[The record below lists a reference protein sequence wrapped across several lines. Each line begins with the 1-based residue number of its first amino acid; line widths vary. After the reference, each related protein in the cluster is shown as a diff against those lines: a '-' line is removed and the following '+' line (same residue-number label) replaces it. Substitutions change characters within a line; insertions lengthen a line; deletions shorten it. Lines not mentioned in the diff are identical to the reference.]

1 MTAEV
6 MEVEMSE
13 QSSSDGMTKRFVRAA
28 VVSAATGAITYGIR
42 KAAPAVGQ
50 KLQSLGN
57 GDVPGKEALG
67 KAKDAV
73 EEKVEAAASAVS
85 DRVGG
90 GSSGSTR
97 STQKL
102 SGKDLEQRLNR
113 RAKNRQQREKA
124 LTS

>member
-1 MTAEV
+1 
-6 MEVEMSE
+6 MSE

-42 KAAPAVGQ
+42 KAAPAVAQ
-50 KLQSLGN
+50 KLQSLGD
-57 GDVPGKEALG
+57 GGVPGKEALG

-73 EEKVEAAASAVS
+73 EEKVEAATSAVT

-97 STQKL
+97 STKKL
-102 SGKDLEQRLNR
+102 SSKDLEQRLNE

-124 LTS
+124 LTT

>member
-1 MTAEV
+1 MTTEV
-6 MEVEMSE
+6 MEVEMAE
-13 QSSSDGMTKRFVRAA
+13 QSNSQGMTKRFVRAA

-42 KAAPAVGQ
+42 KAAPAIGQ
-50 KLQSLGN
+50 KLQALGDGN
-57 GDVPGKEALG
+57 VPGGETLG

-85 DRVGG
+85 GRVGG

-97 STQKL
+97 STGTL
-102 SGKDLEQRLNR
+102 SGKDLEQRLKR
-113 RAKNRQQREKA
+113 RAQHRQEREKA

>member
-1 MTAEV
+1 
-6 MEVEMSE
+6 MSE
-13 QSSSDGMTKRFVRAA
+13 QSSSNGMTKRFVRAA
-28 VVSAATGAITYGIR
+28 VVSAVTGAVTYGIR

-73 EEKVEAAASAVS
+73 EEKVEAATSAVT

-97 STQKL
+97 PTQKL
-102 SGKDLEQRLNR
+102 SSKDLDQRLKR
-113 RAKNRQQREKA
+113 RAKHRQQREKA